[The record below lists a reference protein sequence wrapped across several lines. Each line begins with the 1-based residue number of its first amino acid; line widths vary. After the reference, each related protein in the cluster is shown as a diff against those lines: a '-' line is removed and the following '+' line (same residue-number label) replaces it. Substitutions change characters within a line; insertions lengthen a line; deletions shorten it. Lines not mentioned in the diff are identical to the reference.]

1 MRLQTKLFLAFAI
14 SVTVPLASTAFMNRR
29 SISSEFQEYYQLR
42 LEQTDEAVRLV
53 YADLVRDQQTRLSN
67 LCTGD
72 PQLKIALV
80 KLASPRPAPDLLHRL
95 DSWVKAQAQ
104 ALNFDTLDILDQR
117 GGGGGGK
124 VLASAHYPGRRGE
137 PAPQLLKI
145 AREAEGRALIAPI
158 TRHGTTGGE
167 QESLALL
174 AACKAREAGEE
185 ITLLGGRLVD
195 ESLATRISSR
205 LGVGDVFVFVLDESR
220 EPIGVN
226 DEIWNQTRRLKRV
239 YVPLLNPDETTPAYL
254 NIAVDD
260 TRENRAV
267 QKLDR
272 SNLLLIVGAIVI
284 AWLLGMVVA
293 RSIGR
298 PLGRLADQARTV
310 ASGELGDTL
319 ILNATGEVRELIDAF
334 NRMSIDL
341 KESRD
346 RLVQA
351 ERIAAWRDIARRIAH
366 EIKNPLFP
374 IQTSIETVRKAYKKQ
389 HPEFEEIFD
398 EATVTILEEVER
410 LKRIVTEFSRFAR
423 LPKPAPELVELEEL
437 VSSMLSLYSSQEVEV
452 IADIPADLPD
462 LNADREQLTQVLHNL
477 IQNAIDAAKEH
488 SPSSPRVEAS
498 AEPRPG
504 GIAIVIRDNGMGMTS
519 ETMAKIFEPYY
530 TTKEGRGT
538 GLGLAIVHRIVTD
551 HGGTI
556 TVDSTQGHGSTFTL
570 FFTSEGPPSSRPTIP
585 PGPAMPMG

>member
-14 SVTVPLASTAFMNRR
+14 SVMLPLGFTAFMTRR
-29 SISSEFQEYYQLR
+29 SIRAEFDDYYQRR
-42 LEQTDEAVRLV
+42 LEQTDESVRLV
-53 YADLVRDQQTRLSN
+53 YADLVRDQQTRLAT
-67 LCTGD
+67 LCAGD

-80 KLASPRPAPDLLHRL
+80 KLASPRPVPDLLQRL

-104 ALNFDTLDILDQR
+104 ALTLDTLDILDR
-117 GGGGGGK
+117 RGK

-137 PAPQLLKI
+137 PAPALVKL
-145 AREAEGRALIAPI
+145 AHEAEGRALIAPV
-158 TRHGTTGGE
+158 TRQVAGEGE
-167 QESLALL
+167 QDSLALL
-174 AACKAREAGEE
+174 TACTAAEAGEE
-185 ITLLGGRLVD
+185 LTLLGGRLVD
-195 ESLATRISSR
+195 ESLAKRISSR
-205 LGVGDVFVFVLDESR
+205 LGVGDVFVFVLDEHR
-220 EPIGVN
+220 EPIGV
-226 DEIWNQTRRLKRV
+226 DEGVWDQTGRLRRV

-260 TRENRAV
+260 TREERAV

-272 SNLLLIVGAIVI
+272 SNLAVIIAAIVA
-284 AWLLGMVVA
+284 AWLLGMLVA

-334 NRMSIDL
+334 NKMSVDL
-341 KESRD
+341 KESRN

-374 IQTSIETVRKAYKKQ
+374 IQTSIETLRKAHKKQ
-389 HPEFEEIFD
+389 HPDFEEIFD

-423 LPKPAPELVELEEL
+423 LPKPAPEPVDLDEL
-437 VSSMLSLYSSQEVEV
+437 VGNMLSLYAGHDVEV
-452 IADIPADLPD
+452 VADIPSDLEP

-477 IQNAIDAAKEH
+477 IQNAIDATAERAPEDPK
-488 SPSSPRVEAS
+488 VEVT

-504 GIAIVIRDNGMGMTS
+504 GVVIVVRDNGMGMTS
-519 ETMAKIFEPYY
+519 ESMAKIFEPYY

-556 TVDSTQGHGSTFTL
+556 TVDSTQGHGSTFTIFL
-570 FFTSEGPPSSRPTIP
+570 TSEGPPAARPTIP
-585 PGPAMPMG
+585 PGPARPTG

>member
-14 SVTVPLASTAFMNRR
+14 SVTVPLAFTAFMTRR
-29 SISSEFQEYYQLR
+29 SISSEFEDYYQLR

-53 YADLVRDQQTRLSN
+53 YADLVRDQQTRLAN

-80 KLASPRPAPDLLHRL
+80 KLASPRPAPGLLQRL
-95 DSWVKAQAQ
+95 DSWAKAQAQ
-104 ALNFDTLDILDQR
+104 ALSFDTFDVLDQR
-117 GGGGGGK
+117 GDGK

-145 AREAEGRALIAPI
+145 AREAEGRALIAPV
-158 TRHGTTGGE
+158 TRRVTAGGE

-174 AACKAREAGEE
+174 TACKAREAGEE
-185 ITLLGGRLVD
+185 ITLLAGRLVD

-205 LGVGDVFVFVLDESR
+205 LGVGDVFVFVLDEDR
-220 EPIGVN
+220 EPIGVDN
-226 DEIWNQTRRLKRV
+226 DVWNQASRLKRV
-239 YVPLLNPDETTPAYL
+239 YVPLLNPNETTPAYL

-272 SNLLLIVGAIVI
+272 SNLALIVGAIVI
-284 AWLLGMVVA
+284 AWLLGMFIA

-389 HPEFEEIFD
+389 HPEFDEIFD

-423 LPKPAPELVELEEL
+423 LPKPAPEAVELEEL
-437 VSSMLSLYSSQEVEV
+437 VSTVLSLYNNQEVEV
-452 IADIPADLPD
+452 IANIPDDLPD
-462 LNADREQLTQVLHNL
+462 LMADREQLTQVLHNL
-477 IQNAIDAAKEH
+477 IQNAIDAAREH
-488 SPSSPRVEAS
+488 SPSSPRVEVS
-498 AEPRPG
+498 AEPRSG
-504 GIAIVIRDNGMGMTS
+504 GVAIVIRDNGMGMTS

-570 FFTSEGPPSSRPTIP
+570 FFTNEGPPSSRPTIP
-585 PGPAMPMG
+585 PGPASPMG